1 MMRLTSSYTRTQIYK
16 KQGLPPGHP
25 QLETFFLEREYLLFY
40 SLKIFTFHHEGDQ
53 VTSIISLSIYIV
65 YYYIS
70 YIIRNIIKLI
80 KRRDI
85 DKREKGKETRFSLVT
100 RLVISAGHLRKSPLF
115 LRYWIRK
122 ICLLFNTEHK
132 TLWNVIAPAQLSL
145 VTVVTVMLL

>member
-1 MMRLTSSYTRTQIYK
+1 MIRAAIVLTMINVVHSRANLQKVGAAPWSPSARN
-16 KQGLPPGHP
+16 
-25 QLETFFLEREYLLFY
+25 FFLEREYLLFY

-85 DKREKGKETRFSLVT
+85 DKREKEKRNSILP
-100 RLVISAGHLRKSPLF
+100 GHLTGHLSWSPEKKS
-115 LRYWIRK
+115 
-122 ICLLFNTEHK
+122 
-132 TLWNVIAPAQLSL
+132 
-145 VTVVTVMLL
+145 TVFEVSNS

>member
-1 MMRLTSSYTRTQIYK
+1 MIINTVHSRANLQKVGAAPWSPSARN
-16 KQGLPPGHP
+16 
-25 QLETFFLEREYLLFY
+25 FFLEREYLLFY

-85 DKREKGKETRFSLVT
+85 DKREKEKETRFCLVT
-100 RLVISAGHLRKSPLF
+100 CLVISAGHLRKSPLF
-115 LRYWIRK
+115 LRYQIRK
-122 ICLLFNTEHK
+122 MSLLFNTEHK
-132 TLWNVIAPAQLSL
+132 TL
-145 VTVVTVMLL
+145 